1 MRKEKMEY
9 IFVKLEPGFFSGN
22 PKGDYKE
29 IIKEHAREGW
39 RLVQIFAPGTGPAFY
54 RRRVGC
60 YPGTHNEGW
69 EDQVP
74 VNPIPAASTQGF

>member
-1 MRKEKMEY
+1 MEY

-39 RLVQIFAPGTGPAFY
+39 RLVQIFAPGTGPA
-54 RRRVGC
+54 G
-60 YPGTHNEGW
+60 
-69 EDQVP
+69 
-74 VNPIPAASTQGF
+74 IASYFEIIFEKTEE